1 MNVVSASA
9 LFTHKLQP
17 PPILR
22 HHWFLRHSLVSQW
35 AIHFILVIVYK
46 PGNIIEEA
54 EPYSR
59 TVSYLASYNVSLLL
73 MSHTNPVMPYT
84 FIIVS
89 NSALIIAIMVHT
101 ENYWGQFHLQKRWHA
116 YLYTPLPPHF
126 AYISNPHTTIWIK
139 FELGNSLMFK
149 IRPPYFDFS
158 WPHIANSHPFH
169 PLL

>member
-1 MNVVSASA
+1 M
-9 LFTHKLQP
+9 
-17 PPILR
+17 
-22 HHWFLRHSLVSQW
+22 SQW

-101 ENYWGQFHLQKRWHA
+101 ENY
-116 YLYTPLPPHF
+116 
-126 AYISNPHTTIWIK
+126 
-139 FELGNSLMFK
+139 
-149 IRPPYFDFS
+149 
-158 WPHIANSHPFH
+158 
-169 PLL
+169 